1 MKKEKEDEDDGKKD
15 KRVSALRKKITK
27 RDTEVYGK
35 IQDALEH
42 VVVTGA
48 KVRREN
54 WRHQEFLRSSQHDQD
69 RRVECPYGV
78 NDATTTQ
85 NDDDDDDDDKNDN
98 SARRRPRKRN
108 RQQSTMVCHAE
119 DIRIYGNSKD
129 GPFKRGCPMKPWPSE
144 GVTTKKEENHHIH
157 RQQHRKTKIRK
168 IDDNEWNV
176 EHGDSVPPVLF
187 RMARLSQEYPSEERL
202 RIFNKDASLS
212 RMKTL
217 QSTDITLDETDIP
230 RALIERCWERA
241 VHAASNSMFAPIAAT
256 TTTITTNQTPSM
268 IPAQQSTSSRPCH
281 QLQHTGLQI
290 DMNRPLSQESCRI
303 KCKSLGI
310 DIESERAKA
319 IAISKEATPSA
330 SASACPRCFRSFE
343 NSDELQKHYY
353 GNDVTKGCCWPLV
366 RPRHLELIDK
376 LLQNRVQ
383 SQTDQLLSVI
393 MTQAAAPTNNDADE
407 IDDGNTAS
415 KGRNATNKKPKRLLD
430 WKDVR
435 SFLQGALDD
444 SSSLPIGA
452 SNGRINAR
460 HSVQQSLQ
468 TTVSNES
475 VPPLILNQMVLDGV
489 DRRLV
494 DRYANVPR

>member
-1 MKKEKEDEDDGKKD
+1 MSLPTTKMQRNQMKKEKEDEDDGKKD

-27 RDTEVYGK
+27 RDTGVYGK

-54 WRHQEFLRSSQHDQD
+54 WRLQKFLRSSQHDQD
-69 RRVECPYGV
+69 RGVEY
-78 NDATTTQ
+78 
-85 NDDDDDDDDKNDN
+85 
-98 SARRRPRKRN
+98 
-108 RQQSTMVCHAE
+108 
-119 DIRIYGNSKD
+119 IRIYGNNKD
-129 GPFKRGCPMKPWPSE
+129 GPFKRGCPMKPWPLE
-144 GVTTKKEENHHIH
+144 GVTTKKVENHHIH
-157 RQQHRKTKIRK
+157 RQQNRKTKTRK
-168 IDDNEWNV
+168 SDDTEWNV
-176 EHGDSVPPVLF
+176 EHGDSVPPILF
-187 RMARLSQEYPSEERL
+187 RMARLSQEYPSEEQL

-256 TTTITTNQTPSM
+256 TTTATTTNQTPSM
-268 IPAQQSTSSRPCH
+268 IPVQQSTSSRPCH
-281 QLQHTGLQI
+281 QLHHTGLQI
-290 DMNRPLSQESCRI
+290 DMNKPLSQESCRI

-319 IAISKEATPSA
+319 IAISEEATASA

-343 NSDELQKHYY
+343 NSDGLQEHYY
-353 GNDVTKGCCWPLV
+353 GNDTTKGCCWPLV
-366 RPRHLELIDK
+366 RPQHLELIDK
-376 LLQNRVQ
+376 LLQSRVQ
-383 SQTDQLLSVI
+383 SQTDQLLNVI
-393 MTQAAAPTNNDADE
+393 MTQAAAPSTNNDADE
-407 IDDGNTAS
+407 IDDENTAS
-415 KGRNATNKKPKRLLD
+415 KERNVTNKKPKRLLD
-430 WKDVR
+430 WKNVR

-444 SSSLPIGA
+444 STSLPIGA
-452 SNGRINAR
+452 SNGRIDAR

-475 VPPLILNQMVLDGV
+475 EPPLILNQMVLDAV
-489 DRRLV
+489 NRRLV